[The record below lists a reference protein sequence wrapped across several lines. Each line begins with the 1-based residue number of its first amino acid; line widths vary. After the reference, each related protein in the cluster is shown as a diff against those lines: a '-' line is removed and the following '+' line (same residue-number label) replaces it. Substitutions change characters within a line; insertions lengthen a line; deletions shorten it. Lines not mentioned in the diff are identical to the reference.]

1 MQSINR
7 AERRRS
13 SRELAKRPQWGS
25 LEEFTRSRIQ
35 SWLQD
40 VLEEEV
46 TDMLGPGQVGTVG
59 GGGCAG
65 GIPQFV

>member
-1 MQSINR
+1 M
-7 AERRRS
+7 
-13 SRELAKRPQWGS
+13 
-25 LEEFTRSRIQ
+25 EEFTRSRIQ